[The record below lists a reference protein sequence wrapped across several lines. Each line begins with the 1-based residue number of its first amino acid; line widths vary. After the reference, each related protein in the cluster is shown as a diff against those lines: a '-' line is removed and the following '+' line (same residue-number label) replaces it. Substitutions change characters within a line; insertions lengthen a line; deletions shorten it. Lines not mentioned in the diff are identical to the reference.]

1 MTGIFTYQNFSLQD
15 TPDLDGRVAVV
26 TGGQAGI
33 GQEITAQLLEYGI
46 AKVFIVARSAP
57 KYHEALQ
64 AWKQRQLLDEDHPRV
79 EFVPC
84 DLGDINAVK
93 AAADQIKQSTEYVH
107 LLVCNAA
114 LGVPPQYKRSPQNI
128 DWVFATN
135 CVGHQVLTM
144 LLVPLLKRAVT
155 HTNNGDA
162 RVVMTS
168 SVLHILCRHLDLDLL
183 TSPSRIVK
191 WSDMWDGV
199 WRYSRSK
206 LGNILFANELSRR
219 LLLDRD
225 PAAQHIYVNSYFP
238 GNIVTDQWTAW
249 SAYVGRFLGGVLRKL
264 AGFFGQSLQDG
275 AATAVYLA
283 ASPEV
288 RRKNYRGKYFVPI
301 ATLCA
306 PSTTAQDPKLA
317 RHLWDWVD
325 AQATATL
332 GVDWDVD

>member
-1 MTGIFTYQNFSLQD
+1 MTGIFTYRNFSLQD

-26 TGGQAGI
+26 TV
-33 GQEITAQLLEYGI
+33 EITAQLLEHGI
-46 AKVFIVARSAP
+46 AKVFLVARSAT
-57 KYHEALQ
+57 KYQEALQ
-64 AWKQRQLLDEDHPRV
+64 AWKQRHLLDEDNSRV
-79 EFVPC
+79 TFVPC

-107 LLVCNAA
+107 ILVCNAA
-114 LGVPPQYKRSPQNI
+114 LGVPPQYKRSSQNI

-162 RVVMTS
+162 RVVVTS
-168 SVLHILCRHLDLDLL
+168 SVLHVVCRHLDLDLL
-183 TSPSRIVK
+183 TSPSRIIK
-191 WSDMWDGV
+191 WSDMWDGI
-199 WRYSRSK
+199 WRYGRSK

-249 SAYVGRFLGGVLRKL
+249 SAYVGGFLGWILRKL
-264 AGFFGQSLQDG
+264 AGFFGQNLQDG

-283 ASPEV
+283 ASQEV
-288 RRKNYRGKYFVPI
+288 RQNSYRGEYFIPI
-301 ATLCA
+301 ATRCA
-306 PSTTAQDPKLA
+306 PSATAQDSKLA
-317 RHLWDWVD
+317 RNLWVS
-325 AQATATL
+325 
-332 GVDWDVD
+332 GVSNPEKYISILTD